1 MIRSAEFTKN
11 YLGDKDVSKQL
22 EDFCNKNMITK
33 DKIVDIKYTSA
44 NDGTVRAS
52 AILVYEE

>member
-11 YLGDKDVSKQL
+11 YLGDKDVPKQL
-22 EDFCNKNMITK
+22 EDFCNMHMITK
-33 DKIVDIKYTSA
+33 DKIVDIKYTNA

-52 AILVYEE
+52 AMIVYEE